1 MSKTPAGPRSAAL
14 AVGAGIALSRVIGL
28 VRERVFAHY
37 LGNSELAG
45 AFKAA
50 LRIPNLL
57 QNLAGEGVLSASFI
71 PVYSRLRAEGREDEA
86 RQVAGVVF
94 TALLLFVA
102 SSVALMLVFAPTLT
116 DLIAP
121 GFEGEVRTLTTRLVR
136 IVCPGVGVLVLSAWC
151 LGVLNSHGRFFLSYA
166 APVLWNTA
174 QIAALLM
181 VGAGL
186 WGASGREVDFALAVA
201 WGTVAGAGLQFIVQ
215 LGPTLRLLRGL
226 RPSLTPT
233 PPAKQVFTSVVPV
246 IVARGVVQISAYVDQ
261 ILASFIGPLAV
272 AAISYAQQLYML
284 PISLFGVAIS
294 AASLPELSALAGDS
308 QQAALALRER
318 LASERL
324 RMAFFVIPSLVAF
337 LAIGDA
343 IVALL
348 YQSGRFGAD
357 DTRLV
362 WTILAGSSLGLFAAT
377 RARLLASA
385 FYALGDTRAPLR
397 FALLRV
403 LLGTLLGWTVVQPL
417 RHDFGWPPDMAAA
430 GLTASASAAAWLE
443 FLLMSRALALRI
455 GSLPSGWRREAPIWG
470 CALAAGG
477 AGFGARRALAIEQ
490 PIVDGLVTVALFGSV
505 YLFLAIA
512 AGVGPARALLRR
524 LRR

>member
-71 PVYSRLRAEGREDEA
+71 PVYSRLRAEGRQDDA
-86 RQVAGVVF
+86 RQVASVVF

-102 SSVALMLVFAPTLT
+102 LSVALMLAFAPALT

-151 LGVLNSHGRFFLSYA
+151 LGVQNSHGRFFLSYA

-174 QIAALLM
+174 QIAALLL

-186 WGASGREVDFALAVA
+186 WGLSGREVDFALAVA
-201 WGTVAGAGLQFIVQ
+201 WGTVAGASLQFLVQ
-215 LGPTLRLLRGL
+215 LGPTLRLSHGL
-226 RPSLTPT
+226 RPSLTLT
-233 PPAKQVFTSVVPV
+233 QPARQVFTSVVPV
-246 IVARGVVQISAYVDQ
+246 IIARGVVQISAYVDQ

-272 AAISYAQQLYML
+272 AAISYAQQLYVL
-284 PISLFGVAIS
+284 PVSLFGVAIS
-294 AASLPELSALAGDS
+294 AASLPELSAMAGD
-308 QQAALALRER
+308 AEHVAPALRER
-318 LASERL
+318 IASERL
-324 RMAFFVIPSLVAF
+324 RMAFFVVPSLVAF
-337 LAIGDA
+337 MAIGDA
-343 IVALL
+343 IIALL
-348 YQSGRFGAD
+348 YQSGRFGPD

-385 FYALGDTRAPLR
+385 FYALGDTRGPLR
-397 FALLRV
+397 FAVVRV
-403 LLGTLLGWTVVQPL
+403 LLGTVLGWIVVQPL
-417 RHDFGWPPDMAAA
+417 RQHFGWPPGMAAA

-443 FLLMSRALALRI
+443 FLLMSRALARRI
-455 GSLPSGWRREAPIWG
+455 GHLPSDWRNEARIWS
-470 CALAAGG
+470 CALVAGG
-477 AGFGARRALAIEQ
+477 AGFGARRLLEFEH
-490 PIVDGLVTVALFGSV
+490 PIIDGLLTVALFGSV
-505 YLFLAIA
+505 YLILAFA
-512 AGVGPARALLRR
+512 AGVGPARALSRR
-524 LRR
+524 WRR